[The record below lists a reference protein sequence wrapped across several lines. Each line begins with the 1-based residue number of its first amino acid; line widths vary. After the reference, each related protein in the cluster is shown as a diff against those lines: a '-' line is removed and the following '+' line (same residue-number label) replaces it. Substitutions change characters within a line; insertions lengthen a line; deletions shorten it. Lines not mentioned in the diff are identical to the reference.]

1 MLPIAAALWLS
12 FPLAAAEPAPV
23 RMTERERAIHVL
35 DRLAYGPR
43 PGEVDRVL
51 SEGVDA
57 WVARQLHPE
66 AIPDAAVE
74 SKLRSYRSL
83 GLSAVALYNDYP
95 DKKSRMMGLF
105 GSGRKPQ
112 EIVQELAAAKVLR
125 AVESE
130 RQLQEVMTDFWF
142 NHFNVAAQK
151 NQLKWLVS
159 PYERET
165 IRPRVLGKFR
175 DLLGAVARSPGM
187 LIYLDNFQSTI
198 DARYAPA
205 GAREDIAEMEDKMS
219 AGGKNKGRAKLG
231 LNENYAREL
240 MELHTLGVDGG
251 YTQTDVTELARVLT
265 GWSLDR
271 PNKKNRVKDFEFKF
285 KRRMHDPGAKVLLGV
300 PIAWSGVDEGDKAL
314 DLLARRPETARFIAL
329 KLCRRF
335 VADEPPADL
344 VDRVAERFRASG
356 GDIRETLRALF
367 ADPAFS
373 ERRYFRS
380 KVKTPL
386 EFTASALRATRAE
399 LRDPLKIAK
408 SIGGMGQPLYQCEPP
423 TGWPDRAA
431 PWVSAGALLAR
442 MRAAAGLFGRGPDAP
457 ASADSAALLGGV
469 DPRSKVQVV
478 AAYVDAFLGG
488 EMSDRT
494 RAAILAR
501 LDHPGMSTDK
511 IAALVIG
518 SPEFQRR

>member
-1 MLPIAAALWLS
+1 MGGAD
-12 FPLAAAEPAPV
+12 
-23 RMTERERAIHVL
+23 RMTERERAIHAL

-43 PGEVDRVL
+43 PGEVDKVL
-51 SEGVDA
+51 AEGVDA
-57 WVARQLHPE
+57 WVARQLRPE
-66 AIPDAAVE
+66 TIGDAPLEA
-74 SKLRSYRSL
+74 KLRAYRSI
-83 GLSAVALYNDYP
+83 GLSGAELLREYP
-95 DKKSRMMGLF
+95 DKKTRALGPL
-105 GSGRKPQ
+105 GSGRKPA
-112 EIVQELAAAKVLR
+112 EVASELAAAKLLR

-151 NQLKWLVS
+151 GQLKWLVS

-165 IRPRVLGKFR
+165 IRPRVLGRFR

-187 LIYLDNFQSTI
+187 LVYLDNAQSAI

-205 GAREDIAEMEDKMS
+205 GAREDIVEMEEKM
-219 AGGKNKGRAKLG
+219 AERGGKKGRRRLG

-251 YTQTDVTELARVLT
+251 YTQRDVTELARILT
-265 GWSLDR
+265 GWSVDR
-271 PNKKNRVKDFEFKF
+271 PSRKNRLEDFAFKF

-300 PIAWSGVDEGDKAL
+300 PFAWSGEAEGDKAL
-314 DLLARRPETARFIAL
+314 DLLAAHPATARFIAT

-335 VADEPPADL
+335 VADEPPADM
-344 VDRVAERFRASG
+344 VDRVAARFRATD
-356 GDIRETLRALF
+356 GDIRETLKALF
-367 ADPAFS
+367 ADPAFY
-373 ERRYFRS
+373 ERAYFRA

-399 LRDPLKIAK
+399 LRDPVRIAK
-408 SIGGMGQPLYQCEPP
+408 SIGGMGQPLYRCEPP
-423 TGWPDRAA
+423 TGWPDRAP
-431 PWVSAGALLAR
+431 PWINAGALLAR
-442 MRAAAGLFGRGPDAP
+442 MRAAAALFNQNPNAP
-457 ASADSAALLGGV
+457 ASADARALLGGA
-469 DPRSKVQVV
+469 PPGGGKAV

-488 EMSDRT
+488 EIGERT

-501 LDHPGMSTDK
+501 LDHPGMSPGK
-511 IAALVIG
+511 VAALVIG